1 MFATDVSEYAG
12 QAVALAVAD
21 TQEHAHQMAQA
32 VTLTYQSLGKQ
43 ILTIQD
49 AIAAN
54 SFYKKDPDVN
64 IGDADGKMH
73 LICMMHAL
81 YAQHICSLIVCMSY
95 VGLMLAMFYE
105 FML

>member
-21 TQEHAHQMAQA
+21 TQEHARQMAQA

-54 SFYKKDPDVN
+54 SFYDKEPDIN
-64 IGDADGKMH
+64 IGDADGN
-73 LICMMHAL
+73 
-81 YAQHICSLIVCMSY
+81 
-95 VGLMLAMFYE
+95 
-105 FML
+105 

>member
-1 MFATDVSEYAG
+1 MFVTDVSEYAG

-54 SFYKKDPDVN
+54 SFYDKEPDIN
-64 IGDADGKMH
+64 IGDADGN
-73 LICMMHAL
+73 
-81 YAQHICSLIVCMSY
+81 
-95 VGLMLAMFYE
+95 
-105 FML
+105 

>member
-49 AIAAN
+49 AAAN
-54 SFYKKDPDVN
+54 SIHQSDSIN
-64 IGDADGKMH
+64 IGDTDGISVYIQNEMH
-73 LICMMHAL
+73 GYMCDYRCH
-81 YAQHICSLIVCMSY
+81 
-95 VGLMLAMFYE
+95 
-105 FML
+105 

>member
-32 VTLTYQSLGKQ
+32 VILTYQSLGKQ

-49 AIAAN
+49 AIATN
-54 SFYKKDPDVN
+54 SIHQSDSIN
-64 IGDADGKMH
+64 IGDTDGISVYIQNKIHGYMCEYRCH
-73 LICMMHAL
+73 
-81 YAQHICSLIVCMSY
+81 
-95 VGLMLAMFYE
+95 
-105 FML
+105 